1 MQEVKTIAV
10 AITFEDESV
19 GVMQFITD
27 DGREIKREATDEAI
41 QAEIEK
47 GIFPSKA
54 VAWRRIK
61 KTEIPKDRSFRN
73 AWRDKGKI
81 EVDMPAAREIHKGR
95 VRAMRE
101 PLLTQLDTDYMR
113 ADESGD
119 TAEKQRIANLKQQ
132 LRDVTDDPKIEAAKD
147 ASALKKAIP
156 SVLK

>member
-1 MQEVKTIAV
+1 MQEVKTTAIV
-10 AITFEDESV
+10 ITFEDESV

-41 QAEIEK
+41 QAEINK
-47 GIFPSKA
+47 GIFPSKP

-81 EVDMPAAREIHKGR
+81 EVDMSAAREIHKGR
-95 VRAMRE
+95 LRAMRE